1 MKLALCHYSYHRR
14 WNAESWDVDR
24 LADEVKAL
32 DIPGIDFH
40 AGLLGARDGVADK
53 IAAALA
59 RTHLEL
65 SGFSLSTNFNLD
77 DDAKR
82 EAHIAET
89 AAWLEVAASLNAP
102 VCRIFG
108 GHVDRG
114 DDRTVETGLKR
125 VVDSLA
131 ALAPK
136 AADLGLVLALE
147 NHGGLPCTGQEQV
160 SVIEQVNSPA
170 LRATVDVG
178 NYMQGNQSP
187 TDGTTTA
194 AGHAAYVHVKDNKR
208 TDPAG
213 PWNQFAA
220 CTLGQGD
227 VDIPACLDIL
237 AAGGYDG
244 YVALEYEGAEDE
256 TTGVPESIRYMK
268 SIM

>member
-14 WNAESWDVDR
+14 WNEESWDIDR

-32 DIPGIDFH
+32 GIPGIDFH
-40 AGLLGARDGVADK
+40 AGLLGTRDGAADK
-53 IAAALA
+53 ISAALA
-59 RTHLEL
+59 RTGLEL
-65 SGFSLSTNFNLD
+65 SGFSLSTNFNLA
-77 DDAKR
+77 DDAER

-89 AAWLEVAASLNAP
+89 IAWLEVAASLKAP
-102 VCRIFG
+102 VCRVFG
-108 GHVDRG
+108 GHIDRS
-114 DDRTVETGLKR
+114 DPAAIEAGLKL

-136 AADLGLVLALE
+136 AAELGLVLALE
-147 NHGGLPCTGQEQV
+147 NHGGLPCTGEEQV
-160 SVIEQVNSPA
+160 SVIEQINSPA
-170 LRATVDVG
+170 LRATIDIG

-187 TDGTTTA
+187 TDGTA
-194 AGHAAYVHVKDNKR
+194 AAASLAAYIHVKDNKR
-208 TDPAG
+208 AVADG
-213 PWNQFAA
+213 RWDDFAA

-227 VDIPACLDIL
+227 VDIPACMKIL
-237 AAGGYDG
+237 SDSGYDG